1 MSIEPKGWEQSKN
14 GSDATSTLDEKQ
26 PIKKL
31 QVSSYF
37 SFSLILALVKLLFHS
52 LPPLSCI

>member
-14 GSDATSTLDEKQ
+14 GSDATSTLDKKQ
-26 PIKKL
+26 PMKKL

-37 SFSLILALVKLLFHS
+37 SFTLILALVS
-52 LPPLSCI
+52 